1 MNKNYIVLDIET
13 IPNINL
19 PDWFK
24 EYILKKTETKRG
36 DNKGNIDKYCQVNC
50 PEAGHVF
57 CIALGVNGKNFVVLK
72 GTEEEVLRVFW
83 DYIKACIGYRIVG
96 FSSKS
101 FDIPWINKRSCLL
114 GIDNFDIH
122 IPTRKY
128 DTNNHYDLLEV
139 LTNFG
144 SNEYHT
150 LEKFCQMYGVVYENT
165 ENGGDLLVHYK
176 AGEYDK
182 IYTKCLN
189 DIKATDLLYNK
200 ILKYF

>member
-1 MNKNYIVLDIET
+1 MNKNYLVLDIET
-13 IPNINL
+13 LPNPEL

-24 EYILKKTETKRG
+24 EYILQKTETKRG

-50 PEAGHVF
+50 PEAGRVF
-57 CIALGVNGKNFVVLK
+57 CVAIGVNGKEFNVLK

-83 DYIKACIGYRIVG
+83 DYIKTCLGYRIVG
-96 FSSKS
+96 FNSKN

-150 LEKFCQMYGVVYENT
+150 LEKFCQMYGVSYENT

-176 AGEYDK
+176 AGEYEK

-189 DIKATDLLYNK
+189 DVKSTDALYNK
-200 ILKYF
+200 IIKYF